1 MVNSITLYILVYRIK
16 YILIAYIPIREGD
29 TFSKVKGG
37 AENDDI
43 VTEQLKIEI
52 YVWKNLWEE
61 SLSNRQ
67 FDLDFNDEFSLDT
80 CTKYNC
86 TKTLKELSCVIQFHT
101 LRRKSIQ

>member
-1 MVNSITLYILVYRIK
+1 LVNSITLYILVCRIK

-52 YVWKNLWEE
+52 DV
-61 SLSNRQ
+61 
-67 FDLDFNDEFSLDT
+67 
-80 CTKYNC
+80 
-86 TKTLKELSCVIQFHT
+86 
-101 LRRKSIQ
+101 